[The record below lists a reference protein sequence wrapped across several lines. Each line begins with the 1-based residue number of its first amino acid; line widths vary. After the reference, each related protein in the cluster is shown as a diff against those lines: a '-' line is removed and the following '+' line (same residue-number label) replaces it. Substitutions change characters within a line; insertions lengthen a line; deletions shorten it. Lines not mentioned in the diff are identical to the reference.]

1 MLSTIIENLPEILT
15 SLGSVAALWFTYN
28 QYTKNKFTDYK
39 VEKWKNEE
47 RAKDMKKFGI
57 IASIYGELWELLY
70 ALKADRVFI
79 IQPHPLYRATLLTAT
94 LEVKKYGVATAID
107 DFVNVKLD
115 SMPQFS
121 SRLANEDLMVIEDV
135 ETADI
140 ESIVKSNIMRDGSKS
155 VIIKRLSDEK
165 NNWIGNIIVG
175 YSKVL
180 ADTGV
185 NIDETK
191 SLLDTNA
198 LSIQYELPEYKPADE
213 DRF

>member
-28 QYTKNKFTDYK
+28 QYTKNKLTDYK

>member
-15 SLGSVAALWFTYN
+15 ALGSVAALWFTYN
-28 QYTKNKFTDYK
+28 QYTKNKLTDYK

-121 SRLANEDLMVIEDV
+121 SKLANEDLMVIEDV